1 MTEDELTKEDRIKLA
16 EYCRKRDHKLID
28 SMTTEQVRDTLKYL
42 CDRTHNKDGSTV
54 MLVFDTDMII
64 FDELHPG
71 KGNDCFSHTFADAL
85 ESAGVD
91 LEKEV
96 MI

>member
-1 MTEDELTKEDRIKLA
+1 MDELTKEDRIKIT

-28 SMTTEQVRDTLKYL
+28 SMTTEQARKALKYL
-42 CDRTHNKDGSTV
+42 CARTHNKDGSPV

-64 FDELHPG
+64 FDKKSPL
-71 KGNDCFSHTFADAL
+71 KGNDYFSHTFADAL

-91 LEKEV
+91 LKKEV
-96 MI
+96 E

>member
-1 MTEDELTKEDRIKLA
+1 MTEDELTTEDRIKIA
-16 EYCRKRDHKLID
+16 GYCRKRDHKLID
-28 SMTTEQVRDTLKYL
+28 LMTTEQTRDALKYL
-42 CDRTHNKDGSTV
+42 CDRTHNKDGSPV

-64 FDELHPG
+64 FEEENPG
-71 KGNDCFSHTFADAL
+71 KGNDCFSHTLADAL

-96 MI
+96 DV